1 MYDIARNRFFT
12 NAGTGDFICGNVIR
26 TDGNII
32 NVNIGQGLS
41 VDNDNNIVNDGVLE
55 VSEKQSAPG
64 VFTVSKRDADTDIDL
79 FDSLGK
85 ITINCN
91 MNPD

>member
-1 MYDIARNRFFT
+1 MPDTDTQYSDGRRERMT
-12 NAGTGDFICGNVIR
+12 PSEVKSVKVMWLVEDSGD
-26 TDGNII
+26 
-32 NVNIGQGLS
+32 VNEVYIH
-41 VDNDNNIVNDGVLE
+41 NEGVLE

-64 VFTVSKRDADTDIDL
+64 VFTVSKRNTDTDIDL

>member
-1 MYDIARNRFFT
+1 MSGDDDII
-12 NAGTGDFICGNVIR
+12 D
-26 TDGNII
+26 
-32 NVNIGQGLS
+32 VNIGQGLS
-41 VDNDNNIVNDGVLE
+41 VDNDNNIVNDGVLD

-64 VFTVSKRDADTDIDL
+64 VFTVSKRNDDTDIDL